1 MYVKCSDIGLVV
13 LPNELKIQGFSLYP
27 LLPQIM
33 VVANS
38 HAFWNSGDK
47 ETRNTKSVKF
57 KSRILCPKALILCML
72 VVQREFTPDH
82 PFLLFSH
89 GA

>member
-13 LPNELKIQGFSLYP
+13 LPKELKFEGFSLYP

-33 VVANS
+33 MVANS

-47 ETRNTKSVKF
+47 ETRNTKYVKF
-57 KSRILCPKALILCML
+57 KLRILCLKALILCTL
-72 VVQREFTPDH
+72 VV
-82 PFLLFSH
+82 
-89 GA
+89 